1 MRDIIVK
8 NIEQLIPYFIQE
20 PMVGALNGN
29 KGNMYRLLL
38 PYPIWT
44 LSREEVTEKIA
55 YFPKFISGL
64 DASSPTIK
72 EFQEFSE
79 KWLRHIQGLENY
91 LMNPG
96 EQASNNDL
104 SQMDRYWIEAMLQ
117 KDPLY
122 LQHLKNNP
130 QEFFQIIR
138 FRAVY
143 ELGFIHFEFKN
154 ITPQDIMTDNL
165 EESSAIE
172 L

>member
-1 MRDIIVK
+1 
-8 NIEQLIPYFIQE
+8 
-20 PMVGALNGN
+20 
-29 KGNMYRLLL
+29 
-38 PYPIWT
+38 
-44 LSREEVTEKIA
+44 
-55 YFPKFISGL
+55 
-64 DASSPTIK
+64 
-72 EFQEFSE
+72 
-79 KWLRHIQGLENY
+79 
-91 LMNPG
+91 
-96 EQASNNDL
+96 
-104 SQMDRYWIEAMLQ
+104 MLQ